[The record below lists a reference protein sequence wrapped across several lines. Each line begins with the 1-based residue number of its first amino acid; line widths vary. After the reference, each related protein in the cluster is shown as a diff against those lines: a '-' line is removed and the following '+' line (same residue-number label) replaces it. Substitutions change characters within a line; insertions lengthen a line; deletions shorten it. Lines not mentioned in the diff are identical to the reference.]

1 MAVFT
6 PEQQLRILSDLVA
19 IQSANDHELQ
29 VANYLAKLLG
39 DHGITATVLPAEPDA
54 DHKQAEPDRANL
66 VAEIGSGAPVLA
78 LSGHMDTVSV
88 GDADA
93 WTSDPFTVTE
103 RDGLLQGR
111 GTTDMKAGLA
121 AMVIAMIELK
131 AQGLPRKGTLRL
143 LASRAE
149 EVGEYG
155 AKELARAGYMRDA
168 DALVVGEPSGWNI
181 IYTHKGSVDF
191 RLRSQGTAAHSS
203 MPEAGFN
210 AIPPLMEVLV
220 RAQQEFNARPASDPV
235 LGELTFSTTVFH
247 GGDQVNTIPDAA
259 VAEVNVRTIP
269 QFDNDEAIAL
279 LKGLVGEQNRRGAR
293 ISLDPYM
300 QEPVVQAPR
309 DSLLVRLAT
318 KLGERISGVPIPVV
332 GVAAVTDAS
341 SLLKGK
347 GPDFPFMMFG
357 PGNETMHTVNENIDK
372 QMYLDFVQLY
382 QRLFVEYLGQAG

>member
-1 MAVFT
+1 
-6 PEQQLRILSDLVA
+6 
-19 IQSANDHELQ
+19 
-29 VANYLAKLLG
+29 
-39 DHGITATVLPAEPDA
+39 
-54 DHKQAEPDRANL
+54 
-66 VAEIGSGAPVLA
+66 
-78 LSGHMDTVSV
+78 
-88 GDADA
+88 
-93 WTSDPFTVTE
+93 
-103 RDGLLQGR
+103 
-111 GTTDMKAGLA
+111 GLA

-247 GGDQVNTIPDAA
+247 GGDQVNTIPDSA

-318 KLGERISGVPIPVV
+318 KLGERISGATIPVV
-332 GVAAVTDAS
+332 GVAGVTDAS
-341 SLLKGK
+341 SLLRGK